1 MMLSSMINIIWK
13 CFFEFFFTGLCHQLL
28 VLANAATLPEL
39 HIPVINHI
47 NQVVTNELHVAC
59 ETNIAAA
66 IKSKQNKKINTST
79 NM

>member
-13 CFFEFFFTGLCHQLL
+13 CFFEFFFTGLYHQLL